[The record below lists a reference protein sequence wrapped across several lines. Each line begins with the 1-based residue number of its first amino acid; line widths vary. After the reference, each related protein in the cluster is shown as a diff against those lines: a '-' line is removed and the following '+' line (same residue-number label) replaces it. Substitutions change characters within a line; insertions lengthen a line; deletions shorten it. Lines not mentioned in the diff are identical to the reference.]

1 MVLGT
6 YPSKTHWGT
15 IHLLGTILFIGLT
28 ACLATWLTAQLRDRR
43 QRAAFIAILAP
54 EQLERLRGFER
65 VKGDWREFRDL
76 LHRRDRQQVDM
87 GRMTPSDQMA
97 VAVDWLDAYRAARIN
112 QIVGL
117 HSPDA
122 VIECACGGRK
132 IIHGIEA
139 IAAYWRHR
147 FIEMPALE
155 LEDLRLDCAAVVS
168 FPIGPATVSWRSCWT
183 LRATDGSRGAA
194 VVHLIRGLR
203 SEPVAVPAP
212 HYSYFEPRPFETRE
226 CHHARIYG

>member
-1 MVLGT
+1 MAATVWSLERTAG
-6 YPSKTHWGT
+6 PSKTHWGT
-15 IHLLGTILFIGLT
+15 IRLFGTILFIGLT
-28 ACLATWLTAQLRDRR
+28 ACLAIWFTAQLRDRR

-87 GRMTPSDQMA
+87 ERMTPSGPMA

-122 VIECACGGRK
+122 VIECACGDRK

-147 FIEMPALE
+147 FIETPALE
-155 LEDLRLDCAAVVS
+155 LEDLRLD
-168 FPIGPATVSWRSCWT
+168 
-183 LRATDGSRGAA
+183 GAA
-194 VVHLIRGLR
+194 VVVSYRTSGGIVEALLGTASDGRITRCRCG
-203 SEPVAVPAP
+203 PIGQQAP
-212 HYSYFEPRPFETRE
+212 Q
-226 CHHARIYG
+226 